1 MSRTDEEETENQMK
15 GSWFASVYS
24 TECFPHRILLLI
36 QRKRVYDEKKVKEV
50 LIDHTQR
57 KVRIQHKITSVY
69 KSRLVTFK
77 SWVQVTAE
85 TGIEFTIHRTMEKW
99 KRESYSILRR

>member
-1 MSRTDEEETENQMK
+1 MSRTDEEKTENQK

-24 TECFPHRILLLI
+24 TECFPRKILLLI

-57 KVRIQHKITSVY
+57 KVRI
-69 KSRLVTFK
+69 
-77 SWVQVTAE
+77 
-85 TGIEFTIHRTMEKW
+85 
-99 KRESYSILRR
+99 